1 MPSSH
6 RRWFWQWCCL
16 HARDYIARKVFVCA
30 DCARNA
36 ISEIV
41 CEFYVTRSSLVLRAN
56 FFMPSRPA
64 TIARRPRDPVRT
76 KGRLLA
82 AGIELF
88 AAHGFH
94 GVAVDAIVAAA
105 GCNKRMLYHYFSD
118 KEGLYAAVLQAVYAR
133 MEQVEMKPLPAA
145 ATTADVVREM
155 MARHFEF
162 LARDSEFVNLLMWE
176 NLNQGRVLARYPDLL
191 TKTPVITRL
200 REVLDAAKRRGEI
213 GDVGDVRH
221 LLILMMGMCFIYFAN
236 RHTLHQAIGL
246 DLDQPRVQAEGLA
259 MAQRMFLAYLGLA
272 GTEDGPAGSRKAVN
286 RTPPAG
292 RSPRGPTARGH
303 RQG

>member
-1 MPSSH
+1 MPS
-6 RRWFWQWCCL
+6 Q
-16 HARDYIARKVFVCA
+16 
-30 DCARNA
+30 
-36 ISEIV
+36 
-41 CEFYVTRSSLVLRAN
+41 
-56 FFMPSRPA
+56 PA
-64 TIARRPRDPVRT
+64 TIPRRPRDPVRT

-82 AGIELF
+82 AGTKLF

-105 GCNKRMLYHYFSD
+105 GCNKRMLYHYFGD
-118 KEGLYAAVLQAVYAR
+118 KEGLYAAVLQAVYTR

-162 LARDSEFVNLLMWE
+162 LARDPEFVNLLMWE

-200 REVLDAAKRRGEI
+200 REVLEAARRRGEI
-213 GDVGDVRH
+213 DDVGDVRH

-236 RHTLHQAIGL
+236 RHTLKQA
-246 DLDQPRVQAEGLA
+246 V
-259 MAQRMFLAYLGLA
+259 
-272 GTEDGPAGSRKAVN
+272 
-286 RTPPAG
+286 
-292 RSPRGPTARGH
+292 
-303 RQG
+303 